1 MATRRSSDER
11 PSSEERRARARAER
25 RIVMPSNR
33 VSRPKDTVRSSSS
46 ATAQSSSARPSSSAS
61 RPSAPGRNKTEELF
75 EGSNP
80 AQRWRGRR
88 RDGEARWRCDD
99 GAPCRISVE
108 SFSRHG
114 FAGQGSA
121 QLRRPARRECGPCR
135 NCEPSCRQAPFPRAP
150 HCPGGSA
157 GAFSA
162 RRRRL
167 GPSTGAVNGLPA
179 STMACRW
186 ARWMSPA

>member
-1 MATRRSSDER
+1 MATRRPLRRASEQR
-11 PSSEERRARARAER
+11 GAPCAGAGRAAHRHAFEPRFSSEG
-25 RIVMPSNR
+25 
-33 VSRPKDTVRSSSS
+33 TVRSSPS
-46 ATAQSSSARPSSSAS
+46 ATAQSFLCSTLLIRISSVGA
-61 RPSAPGRNKTEELF
+61 GRNKTEELF

-88 RDGEARWRCDD
+88 RDGEARWRRDD

-167 GPSTGAVNGLPA
+167 AIDGRRQRAPA